1 MSEQQQQD
9 RQGCGQ
15 ARALAATTLAFGE
28 GHLDRVHVA
37 AVGRQVEELCAPGG
51 DRLTDAGDLV
61 GGQIVEHHDIAAPE
75 RGCQDVADVDLEGIA
90 THRPVE
96 HPGRRHA
103 RQAQAGEVA
112 TQEFGRP
119 GISLDLTIDT

>member
-1 MSEQQQQD
+1 MGKRGSLPQQ
-9 RQGCGQ
+9 R
-15 ARALAATTLAFGE
+15 LKFGE
-28 GHLDRVHVA
+28 GHLDRIYVA

-75 RGCQDVADVDLEGIA
+75 RGCRDVTDVDLEGIA